1 MIRKALVLALLLVGV
16 VAFAPRAEAQY
27 QPGQPGI
34 ILTPSTVT
42 SGGVV
47 TAAGFGCVK
56 AAPVEILI
64 DGTVVGTGTAS
75 NDDKG
80 SFSIPVTAPTTPGQY
95 SVVARC
101 LTTEVSSILS
111 VVAAPTTTVLV
122 ATLPI
127 TGGESGGL
135 VKVGFLLVAVGGLL
149 VLAVR
154 RRREA

>member
-34 ILTPSTVT
+34 ILSPSTVT
-42 SGGVV
+42 SGGSFSV
-47 TAAGFGCVK
+47 AGFGCVK

-135 VKVGFLLVAVGGLL
+135 VKVGLLLVAVGGLL

-154 RRREA
+154 RTREA